1 MPGKPSADD
10 GTWVRGAVDRFEA
23 PLTLYAA
30 RLIHDAEAARDVVQ
44 ETFLRLCAQDRAA
57 VETRLAEW
65 LFTVCRHRALDVLRK
80 ESRMT
85 QINEEQARRC
95 LATEPGPP
103 DVAER
108 RELAARVL
116 DLIGTLPANQQ
127 EVVRLKFQNGFSYQ
141 EISRISGLSVSN
153 VGYLL
158 HHALK
163 DLRSRLADG
172 QPAVQH

>member
-1 MPGKPSADD
+1 MPGKLTADD
-10 GTWVRGAVDRFEA
+10 GPWVRATVARCEGR
-23 PLTLYAA
+23 LTLSAA
-30 RLIHDAEAARDVVQ
+30 RLLHDAEAARDVVQ

-65 LFTVCRHRALDVLRK
+65 LFTVCPHPPPGALRK

-116 DLIGTLPANQQ
+116 DLIGTLPAN
-127 EVVRLKFQNGFSYQ
+127 
-141 EISRISGLSVSN
+141 
-153 VGYLL
+153 
-158 HHALK
+158 
-163 DLRSRLADG
+163 
-172 QPAVQH
+172 